1 MSSKQNTNKSGGK
14 KRRPQK
20 IFGVMTKR
28 RWFGVVVFLS
38 AMLWSYT
45 AGPPLPDSIIC
56 NRYFL
61 DGTTYDYKTV
71 AFEGNINL
79 IDKIFKRGFW
89 PDVFTW
95 QIGAYFDWTES
106 PMWSNKYG
114 KLLFS
119 DTIKNNIFSWSPING
134 IQIEIENAG
143 QCTQKQLDSLHE
155 PGTNGILQHPSN
167 PDAIFIAQHGNAR
180 IIEYNL
186 DTKKSKV
193 VADKYKGKRLNSPN
207 DMVLGPDGG
216 YIYFTDPP
224 YGLKEKGRKIDVND
238 PNHFYVDSKSEIG
251 FSGIYRV
258 KIGDPS
264 SVELLEKSLLRP
276 NGIVF
281 SSDYSRLF
289 VSDCIEGQFKL
300 NVYDFDDKSGKIKL
314 NQQWDESSILKNNNK
329 NKETKISSLSG
340 GIGCVDGIAVLDE
353 EYLVTTCPGGKLC
366 LISQNYGDLEALIKL
381 PDKTH
386 LSNVAVGDDRN
397 LYITGNHTV
406 WQLKLN
412 TI

>member
-1 MSSKQNTNKSGGK
+1 MEMLELLNTIS
-14 KRRPQK
+14 
-20 IFGVMTKR
+20 
-28 RWFGVVVFLS
+28 
-38 AMLWSYT
+38 
-45 AGPPLPDSIIC
+45 
-56 NRYFL
+56 
-61 DGTTYDYKTV
+61 
-71 AFEGNINL
+71 
-79 IDKIFKRGFW
+79 
-89 PDVFTW
+89 
-95 QIGAYFDWTES
+95 
-106 PMWSNKYG
+106 
-114 KLLFS
+114 
-119 DTIKNNIFSWSPING
+119 
-134 IQIEIENAG
+134 
-143 QCTQKQLDSLHE
+143 TQ
-155 PGTNGILQHPSN
+155 
-167 PDAIFIAQHGNAR
+167 
-180 IIEYNL
+180 
-186 DTKKSKV
+186 KKSKV
-193 VADKYKGKRLNSPN
+193 IADKYKGQRFNSPN
-207 DMVLGPDGG
+207 DMTLGPDQQ

-224 YGLKEKGRKIDVND
+224 YGLKEKGRKDVND

-281 SSDYSRLF
+281 SSDYTRLF
-289 VSDCIEGQFKL
+289 ISDCIEGQFKL
-300 NVYDFDDKSGKIKL
+300 NVYDFDDKKGTIKL
-314 NQQWDESSILKNNNK
+314 NQQWDESSILKNNN

-412 TI
+412 SI